1 MQLNVNS
8 ISLSFGD
15 RDILKNISFTLSEK
29 SRIALSGANGEGK
42 TTLLKILVGEM
53 EKDDGSVSK
62 DKDATM
68 LYVAQ
73 NGALFTH
80 KTLKEEAFSIF
91 EKFPKADNEKESL
104 FAKISK
110 GLGFS
115 KADENKDCTLFS
127 GGFQMRIMLL
137 KALIAK
143 PTFMFLDEPTNY
155 LDIETRL
162 WLVDYLNSLSG
173 GYILVSHDKYFL
185 DETVNE
191 VYELQKGNL
200 YKFKGNYSFYETERI
215 KNLEMLIKKAA
226 EQEKEIKKTE
236 AFIERFRYKATKS
249 KSVQSKIKA
258 LEKVEIIEVPPHLK
272 HIHFTIPS
280 VDFSPNDIF
289 TVENV
294 SKYYADKCI
303 FKDVS
308 FYVGKGERCAIIGR
322 NGEGKSTLLRLLTST
337 ESPTSGTIKMGAVP
351 YVYFRGDDDASI
363 LKKHSECKDLTV
375 LEYAIRFG
383 EIDEKTAKN
392 MLGAFM
398 FSGDDI
404 LKKVGVLSGGE
415 KSRLE
420 LLTLI
425 LHKTG
430 LLILDE
436 PTNHLDIASKD
447 MLLEAI
453 KAYNGTV
460 VFVSHDVHFIENL
473 ATKIIQLE
481 NHKATVYDGGWNY
494 FSSRMSEKGESESSF
509 VFGKVKTDKTQ
520 KMNNLSKN
528 EQNVDF
534 QKEDKSALNSYEEA
548 KRRRNEE
555 KAKAKKLLSL
565 EETIARL
572 EAEIEENENALEQ
585 EAVYSSFEKSK
596 EVLSKIEELKT
607 LLAKAENE
615 WLLLQE
621 EC

>member
-1 MQLNVNS
+1 MQLNVNG
-8 ISLSFGD
+8 ISLAFGE
-15 RDILKNISFTLSEK
+15 RDILRNISFTLSEK
-29 SRIALSGANGEGK
+29 SRVSLAGANGEGK
-42 TTLLKILVGEM
+42 TTLLKILVDEM
-53 EKDDGSVSK
+53 EKDDGSISK

-91 EKFPKADNEKESL
+91 EKFPRPNNEKESL

-115 KADENKDCTLFS
+115 KSDGNKDCTLFS

-162 WLVDYLNSLSG
+162 WLLEYLNSLSG

-191 VYELQKGNL
+191 VYELQRGNL
-200 YKFKGNYSFYETERI
+200 YKFKGNYSAYETERI
-215 KNLEMLIKKAA
+215 KNLEMLQKKAL

-249 KSVQSKIKA
+249 KSVQSRIKA
-258 LEKVEIIEVPPHLK
+258 LEKMEIIEIPPHLK

-289 TVENV
+289 TVENI
-294 SKYYADKCI
+294 SKYYDDKCI
-303 FKDVS
+303 FKDVN
-308 FYVGKGERCAIIGR
+308 FYVGKGERCAMIGR

-337 ESPTSGTIKMGAVP
+337 ENPTSGSIKMGDVP

-363 LKKHSECKDLTV
+363 LKKHSECKDLSV

-425 LHKTG
+425 SHKTG

-436 PTNHLDIASKD
+436 PTNHLDIAAKD

-453 KAYNGTV
+453 KAYKGTV
-460 VFVSHDVHFIENL
+460 IFVSHDVHFIENL

-481 NHKATVYDGGWNY
+481 NHKATVYDGNWSY

-509 VFGKVKTDKTQ
+509 VFGKIKAPKSTK
-520 KMNNLSKN
+520 NNDLPKANTVS
-528 EQNVDF
+528 Q
-534 QKEDKSALNSYEEA
+534 NSYEEN
-548 KRRRNEE
+548 KKKRNEE
-555 KAKAKKLLSL
+555 RARAKKLLTL
-565 EETIARL
+565 EESIAKL
-572 EAEIEENENALEQ
+572 ESEIKQNEAELQKES
-585 EAVYSSFEKSK
+585 VYSSHEKSQK
-596 EVLSKIEELKT
+596 VISKIEELKLT
-607 LLAKAENE
+607 LQQTEEE

-621 EC
+621 ES